1 MPPTPILVS
10 WSSGKDSA
18 WALQMLRQEAEI
30 WDVRGVFT
38 TVTPAFDRVSV
49 HGTPRW
55 VLAEQAHRLGLPLYE
70 IEIPYPCSNDAYEVA
85 MRAFL
90 ERVRRLR
97 EARTA
102 SHLAFGDLFLAD
114 VRAYREDRLAGTGFT
129 PVFPIWGSDT
139 TRLAHTMIDSGLR
152 TVINAV
158 NPDLAPAEVAGRW
171 FDRALLAD
179 LPPKVDP
186 LGENGE
192 FHTCVL
198 DGPMFSSPVPARSGR
213 IVRRPVAADP
223 DGATDG
229 RECVY
234 ADLIPPPASGT
245 PHPRSSGTRLRTDP
259 SGRSRPGAPGP

>member
-1 MPPTPILVS
+1 MTIMPPNPILVS

-18 WALQMLRQEAEI
+18 WALHVLRQQPDT
-30 WDVRGVFT
+30 WDVRGIFT

-55 VLAEQAHRLGLPLYE
+55 VLAQQARRLGLPLYE
-70 IEIPYPCSNDAYEVA
+70 IEIPYPCSNDAYEAA

-90 ERVRRLR
+90 ERVRRLP

-102 SHLAFGDLFLAD
+102 SHLAFGDLFLED

-129 PVFPIWGSDT
+129 PVFPIWGADT
-139 TRLAHTMIDSGLR
+139 TRLARTMIASKLR
-152 TVINAV
+152 AVVNAV
-158 NPDLAPAEVAGRW
+158 DPDLAPAEIAGRW
-171 FDRALLAD
+171 FDDELLAN
-179 LPPKVDP
+179 LPPEVDP

-198 DGPMFSSPVPARSGR
+198 DGPMFSAPVPARPGR
-213 IVRRPVAADP
+213 VVRRPVAANA
-223 DGATDG
+223 GADDVADG

-234 ADLIPPPASGT
+234 ADLVPA
-245 PHPRSSGTRLRTDP
+245 
-259 SGRSRPGAPGP
+259 